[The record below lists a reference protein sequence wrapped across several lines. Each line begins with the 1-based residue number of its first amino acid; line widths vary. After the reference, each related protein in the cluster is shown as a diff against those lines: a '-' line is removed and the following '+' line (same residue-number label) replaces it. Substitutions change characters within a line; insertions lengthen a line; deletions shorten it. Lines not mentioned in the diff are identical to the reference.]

1 MAGGYNGPTNGPHG
15 ASSSAPH
22 VFDIETFVGAG
33 STFTVPLQ
41 ASGMPGLRVWVY
53 QSAGAG
59 LVTILPQYANG
70 NIAGNQPGWVPL
82 SAPYAVAALVPSLVS
97 FPLGARMFRISISST
112 GAATVQ
118 WRLTASLT

>member
-1 MAGGYNGPTNGPHG
+1 MGFSGPSNGPHG
-15 ASSSAPH
+15 STSAAPH
-22 VFDIETFVGAG
+22 IFDIEIFLAGG
-33 STFTVPLQ
+33 STFTPPLQ

-82 SAPYAVAALVPSLVS
+82 SAPYAIAPLVPSLVP
-97 FPLGARMFRISISST
+97 FPLGARMFRISIT
-112 GAATVQ
+112 TTAAATVQ